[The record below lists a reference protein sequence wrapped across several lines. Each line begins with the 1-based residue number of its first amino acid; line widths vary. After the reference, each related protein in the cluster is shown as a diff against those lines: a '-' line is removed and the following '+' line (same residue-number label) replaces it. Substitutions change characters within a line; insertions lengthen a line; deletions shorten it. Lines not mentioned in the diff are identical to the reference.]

1 MRELVWEWLLA
12 DGSMVRASL
21 DRKRDEESVWV
32 GKRLVSRAAIGTK
45 PDGHRISAS
54 PYRDVDARVVF
65 DPDAE
70 LADGRCSLRRGDE
83 VVTPHTWPGQARER
97 LRRAALTA
105 IPMALCSF
113 VVVGGAMFASFVV
126 GSRLA
131 TNHVDRLAG
140 PVSESPAVGT
150 STSPSLQIVPASTVV
165 RHRRPVPPS
174 SPPLFAPAARA
185 PAFVVARPPQ
195 HKPDLFTNPPPR
207 RTTFVSAPRT
217 APPTM
222 TVDVVC
228 DEQGACQGV
237 KPVRIAMTR

>member
-32 GKRLVSRAAIGTK
+32 GKRLVSRAAIGSK

-65 DPDAE
+65 DADAE
-70 LADGRCSLRRGDE
+70 LADRRCSLRRGDD
-83 VVTPHTWPGQARER
+83 VVTPRTWPGQSRER

-105 IPMALCSF
+105 LPMALCSF
-113 VVVGGAMFASFVV
+113 VVVSGAMFASFVV

-131 TNHVDRLAG
+131 MQHVDRLAG

-150 STSPSLQIVPASTVV
+150 STSPPLQIVPVGTVA
-165 RHRRPVPPS
+165 RHRRPLPTS
-174 SPPLFAPAARA
+174 SPPLVVPPAPA

-195 HKPDLFTNPPPR
+195 RKVDLFTNPPR